1 MQVILRQRIE
11 KLGKMGDIKS
21 VKPGYFRNF
30 LFPRKLADLA
40 TSENIAKF
48 EQEKVVLEQ
57 LNTKHKDEAEIAA
70 KALDG
75 LMVVIV
81 RQAGESGHLYGSV
94 NSRDVAEEVQKSFSH
109 VTRQQIQIDNPIKTI
124 GVHMVRVNL
133 HPEVSVNV
141 AVNVAKSEDEAS
153 AQAAS
158 MEEALADS
166 KAERVE

>member
-48 EQEKVVLEQ
+48 DQEKVVLEQ
-57 LNTKHKDEAEIAA
+57 LNTKHKDEAEVAA

-75 LMVVIV
+75 LMVVII

-94 NSRDVAEEVQKSFSH
+94 NTRDIAEEVQKSFSQ
-109 VTRQQIQIDNPIKTI
+109 VTRQQIHIHHPIKTI
-124 GVHMVRVNL
+124 GIHIVRVNL

-141 AVNVAKSEDEAS
+141 SVNVAKSEDEAS
-153 AQAAS
+153 AQTSA
-158 MEEALADS
+158 MEDAMVDS

>member
-1 MQVILRQRIE
+1 MQIILRQRIE

-40 TSENIAKF
+40 TAENIQKF
-48 EQEKVVLEQ
+48 EQEKVNLEQ

-70 KALDG
+70 KAIDG
-75 LMVVIV
+75 LMVVII

-109 VTRQQIQIDNPIKTI
+109 VTRQQIQIAHPIKTI
-124 GVHMVRVNL
+124 GIHSARVTL

-141 AVNVAKSEDEAS
+141 IVNVAKSEDEAT
-153 AQAAS
+153 AQAA
-158 MEEALADS
+158 ELETA
-166 KAERVE
+166 KAE